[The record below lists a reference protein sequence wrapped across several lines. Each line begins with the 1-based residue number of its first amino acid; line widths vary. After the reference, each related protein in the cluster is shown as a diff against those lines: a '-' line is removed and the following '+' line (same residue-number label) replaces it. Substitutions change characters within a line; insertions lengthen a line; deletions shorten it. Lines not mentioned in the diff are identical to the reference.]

1 MTKKYQVT
9 LFCPTGEYK
18 PVAAIVNYPQD
29 SNIDLSL
36 DKTARIEI
44 QKCGIIKIC
53 QKRLWSIA
61 DLKKYNFTKY
71 KIRAVD

>member
-18 PVAAIVNYPQD
+18 PVAAIVNYPQND
-29 SNIDLSL
+29 NTDLSL
-36 DKTARIEI
+36 DKTVRIDI
-44 QKCGIIKIC
+44 QHRGITKIC
-53 QKRLWSIA
+53 QKRYWTLT